1 MSNISLPKT
10 IDLYEDH
17 LISALLKRIDELTL
31 RLDQAEKRIVAL
43 EAENSELKARLSSNS
58 KNSSKP
64 PSSDGYTKKPA
75 FPKQAKGKHG
85 GQIGHSGNTL
95 HQSQKPDQI
104 VSCKPANCTCG
115 HSFSEQE
122 MELSEKRQ
130 LFELPQ
136 PKLEVTEYQIYK
148 GTCPDCGL
156 SHKGLAPV
164 GVNSPV
170 QYGNNVKALAV
181 LLNVQYKLPFKKVQQ
196 LFGDL
201 FSCPINESSV
211 YSASLQCYKD
221 LDESEQIIKSKVA
234 KNNVVHVDE
243 TGLRVEGLL
252 RWLHTASTSL
262 YTYLFVHDKR
272 GGQALQSDKSIINNF
287 TGWLVHDCWGSYF
300 KFTGTKH
307 ALCGAH
313 ILREL
318 QAEIETGQSKWAKT
332 LKTFLMHVY
341 EMPFQQRAV
350 QRQKITSRYKRICQ
364 FGLKAEPP
372 PIKTP
377 RKRGR
382 MKRTKAR
389 NLVERLI
396 REQDAVIAFAFNEE
410 VPFTNNLAER
420 DIRPV
425 KVKQKISNCFR
436 SFKGAEIYAR
446 IEGFVSTARKQKRNV
461 FSELCHTFDGYNF
474 VTEGVAK

>member
-1 MSNISLPKT
+1 MSKLSLPKT
-10 IDLYEDH
+10 SSLYQDH
-17 LISALLKRIDELTL
+17 LIAVLLERIELLTQ
-31 RLDQAEKRIVAL
+31 RLEKAEKVITSL
-43 EAENSELKARLSSNS
+43 KTENSELKARLSSNS

-75 FPKQAKGKHG
+75 LPKKFKGQKG
-85 GQIGHSGNTL
+85 GQIGHKGNTL
-95 HQSQKPDQI
+95 QQSQSPDQM
-104 VSCKPANCTCG
+104 VTCKPTRCTCG
-115 HSFSEQE
+115 HAFSEQE
-122 MELSEKRQ
+122 MKLSEKRQ

-136 PKLEVTEYQIYK
+136 PKLKVTEYQIFK
-148 GTCPDCGL
+148 STCPDCGL
-156 SHKGLAPV
+156 THKGIAPK
-164 GVNSPV
+164 GINSPA

-181 LLNVQYKLPFKKVQQ
+181 LLNVQYKLPYKKIQQ

-201 FSCPINESSV
+201 FCSPINGSTV
-211 YSASLQCYKD
+211 FSAALQCYD
-221 LDESEQIIKSKVA
+221 NLAQSEQVIKSKVA
-234 KNNVVHVDE
+234 QNGVAHVDE
-243 TGLRVEGLL
+243 TGVRVDGLL
-252 RWLHTASTSL
+252 RWLHTASTNL
-262 YTYLFVHDKR
+262 CTYLFVHDKR
-272 GGQALQSDKSIINNF
+272 GGQALQSNKSILNNF
-287 TGWLVHDCWGSYF
+287 TGWLVHDCWSSYF
-300 KFTGTKH
+300 KFTGAKH

-318 QAEIETGQSKWAKT
+318 QALVETGQSKWAKM
-332 LKTFLMHVY
+332 LQSFLMHVY
-341 EMPFQQRAV
+341 EMPFHQRAK
-350 QRQKITSRYKRICQ
+350 QRQQIIAKYSRICQ

-377 RKRGR
+377 GKRGR
-382 MKRTKAR
+382 LKRTKAR

-396 REQDAVIAFAFNEE
+396 REQDAVLAFAFNNE

-420 DIRPV
+420 DIRPA

-446 IEGFVSTARKQKRNV
+446 IEGFISTTRKQNRNV